1 MKTICNLN
9 LVWLCL
15 LLSSISIFAS
25 DKKARSTEIVIE
37 NAEMRLVLGA
47 NGRAISLKHKPTG
60 QECLEKG
67 IDTPVFAMTEYRPYD
82 NELFLTY
89 PAKSRT
95 FAADSIRREGNE
107 LKVGFE
113 QIAYTATIALNITD
127 DYIGFSLK
135 KLDYQIEAFGVKR
148 RTEIDE
154 FTLLQLPVKKRTYFG
169 EWLNVVWDDQVAVN
183 VLATDP
189 YAKIDA
195 FQNKK
200 HYLLYAGM
208 EHKVKLMGVG
218 AALITTS
225 KDRLLDRIDRLEKD
239 YRLPRG
245 VESRRNEAYKYSY
258 YELRNVT
265 TATIDEHIAY
275 AKQGGFRTIVI
286 YYPDFAKSM
295 GHFPWRP
302 EYPNGMADLQTIT
315 RKIKE
320 AGMIP
325 GFHIHYNKAAK
336 DDPYVSPVP
345 DGRLNLIRLFTLADS
360 VDVQATTIPMEEN
373 PEGCTKEEGRRFL
386 KIGNELVTYR
396 DYTTAPPF
404 RFTGCRR
411 GELGTKIKEVE
422 KGFKFGLLDID
433 DWPLFARFDQNTG
446 IQQEVAE
453 RIGKIYAEA
462 GFQFVYFDGAEDV
475 HSPFWNTV
483 STSQLKV
490 YNCLKPAPL
499 FSEGALKSHFGWHI
513 LSRANAFDLFRP
525 EVIRQATQKYPIAEA
540 RYIAQDFTSINFGWN
555 DYLAPTEKSTGMQ
568 PDMYEYICS
577 RGAAWD
583 CPIALMGKLDQL
595 KAHPRTSDN
604 MEVIR
609 NWEEARIQNFFS
621 QKQKEELKSPNQEHI
636 LMKSENGNFELI
648 PYRQANI
655 ASHSAD
661 IRAFIFR
668 KEGKTWVVYWHVRG
682 EGALRL
688 PVAATKIRMFEKPG
702 KEAIIQQEAKNQS
715 IVPVDNRRYLV
726 FDLPEKQAAEILSK
740 AELFQK

>member
-1 MKTICNLN
+1 MTTCCKKFM
-9 LVWLCL
+9 VVCL
-15 LLSSISIFAS
+15 LIIPAFLSAS
-25 DKKARSTEIVIE
+25 GKKTQPTPIVIE
-37 NAEMRLVLGA
+37 NAEMRLVLGS
-47 NGRAISLKHKPTG
+47 NGKAISLKHKPPG
-60 QECLEKG
+60 QECLKKG
-67 IDTPVFAMTEYRPYD
+67 VDAPVFALTEYRPYD

-95 FAADSIRREGNE
+95 FAADSIRLEGNE

-127 DYIGFSLK
+127 DYIGFNLK
-135 KLDYQIEAFGVKR
+135 SLDYQIEAFGVKR

-154 FTLLQLPVKKRTYFG
+154 FTLLQLPIKKRTYFG
-169 EWLNVVWDDQVAVN
+169 EWLNVVWDNQVAVN

-195 FQNKK
+195 FKNKNY
-200 HYLLYAGM
+200 YLLYAGM
-208 EHKVKLMGVG
+208 ENKVKLMGVG

-225 KDRLLDRIDRLEKD
+225 KDKLLDRIDRLEKD
-239 YRLPRG
+239 YHLPLG

-265 TATIDEHIAY
+265 TANIDEHIAY
-275 AKQGGFRTIVI
+275 AKQGGFKTMVV

-295 GHFPWRP
+295 GHFPWRK

-336 DDPYVSPVP
+336 DDPYLSPVP
-345 DGRLNLIRLFTLADS
+345 DARLNLIRRFTLSDS
-360 VDVQATTIPMEEN
+360 IDNNSTVLTVEEN
-373 PEGCTKEEGRRFL
+373 PEGCTKENGRRFL
-386 KIGNELVTYR
+386 KLGNELVTYL
-396 DYTTAPPF
+396 DYTTTPPYQ
-404 RFTGCRR
+404 FTGCRR
-411 GELGTKIKEVE
+411 GELGSKIKAVE

-433 DWPLFARFDQNTG
+433 DWPLFARFDQNTS

-475 HSPFWNTV
+475 HPPFWNTV

-513 LSRANAFDLFRP
+513 LSRANAFDLFKP
-525 EVIRQATQKYPIAEA
+525 EFIRQATQKYPMAEA

-577 RGAAWD
+577 RGAAWN

-595 KAHPRTSDN
+595 KAHPRTADN
-604 MEVIR
+604 LEVIR

-621 QKQKEELKSPNQEHI
+621 AKQKEELKSPNQEHI
-636 LMKSENGNFELI
+636 LLKNEAGHFELI
-648 PYRQANI
+648 PYHQLENVAN
-655 ASHSAD
+655 HSAD
-661 IRAFIFR
+661 IRAFAFR
-668 KEGKTWVVYWHVRG
+668 KEGKTWVVYWHVRDKRS
-682 EGALRL
+682 LRL
-688 PVAATKIRMFEKPG
+688 PVDKEKIHFSEKANE
-702 KEAIIQQEAKNQS
+702 KTIIQQGAKNYS
-715 IVPVDNRRYLV
+715 IVPADHRRFLI
-726 FDLPEKQAAEILSK
+726 FDLPEKKVTEILAK
-740 AELFQK
+740 AELFN